1 MSGCPST
8 EIRTVL
14 RPSARPC
21 VPPAR
26 GRPLA
31 APVPRYDRPMLC
43 HDVYFTLRDASDA
56 AIAKLVTACET
67 YLRDHPGV
75 EWFSVGGLEP
85 ELDREVNDRAFHVAL
100 HVTFTDRASHDA
112 YQVAPEHDRFIA
124 ENQDNWAQVRVFDS
138 VVAGGA
144 GRS

>member
-1 MSGCPST
+1 
-8 EIRTVL
+8 
-14 RPSARPC
+14 
-21 VPPAR
+21 
-26 GRPLA
+26 
-31 APVPRYDRPMLC
+31 MLC

-100 HVTFTDRASHDA
+100 HVNFTDRASHDA

-138 VVAGGA
+138 VVAGGV

>member
-1 MSGCPST
+1 M
-8 EIRTVL
+8 
-14 RPSARPC
+14 
-21 VPPAR
+21 
-26 GRPLA
+26 
-31 APVPRYDRPMLC
+31 
-43 HDVYFTLRDASDA
+43 
-56 AIAKLVTACET
+56 
-67 YLRDHPGV
+67 